1 MFNWTVTV
9 HLCDRLAAILSL
21 STSRET
27 VAPSRNKVLEMLL
40 EKLTK
45 MLRPY
50 CQDCPAIQQLSG
62 NFLKWARHSVAKG
75 TLCRFYVVWRLHKG
89 ANSRGV
95 RSRPIAPN
103 IGNITGQFLQFLHG
117 HFIVFKHQFVLKDSL
132 TLIRQLESIHVPENA
147 ELLITS
153 AEVAA
158 LYPSIDIEQGLAA
171 LDWFIKDHTTFPE
184 HIRNFFLDLAR
195 FVLGN
200 NYVEC
205 AGLEGPTIFLLK
217 IGTAIGKTFSVRQA
231 ARGDTLKARMCSWCA
246 LGGG

>member
-1 MFNWTVTV
+1 MEFRFGLKPDCMFNWTVTV

-75 TLCRFYVVWRLHKG
+75 TLCSFSVVWKLHKG

-103 IGNITGQFLQFLHG
+103 IGYTTGQISQFLQRGTANWSMLFL
-117 HFIVFKHQFVLKDSL
+117 
-132 TLIRQLESIHVPENA
+132 
-147 ELLITS
+147 
-153 AEVAA
+153 
-158 LYPSIDIEQGLAA
+158 SID
-171 LDWFIKDHTTFPE
+171 
-184 HIRNFFLDLAR
+184 
-195 FVLGN
+195 
-200 NYVEC
+200 
-205 AGLEGPTIFLLK
+205 
-217 IGTAIGKTFSVRQA
+217 S
-231 ARGDTLKARMCSWCA
+231 S
-246 LGGG
+246 